1 MKILIS
7 GSSGLVGSSLVSFL
21 KEKGHEIFKLVRV
34 RADLLPNEIAWDPDR
49 GVINPPLLEG
59 VDAVVHLAGENI
71 MGRWTK
77 TKKERI
83 RDSRVEGTKLL
94 CQAFCGLKKLP
105 STFICASAVGYYGN
119 RGNEI
124 LTEQSAKG
132 EGFLSDVCADWE
144 EAANG
149 AMANGIRTVNLRMGM
164 VLSSKGGALKQML
177 PIFKCCLGGKMGSG
191 AQWMSWIALDDLT
204 RMVEFILHQDT
215 LAGPVNAVAPSP
227 VTNTEFTETLGKV
240 LHRPAFMSVP
250 ALAVKLVFGELGNE
264 LLLASQRVKP
274 QKLEQAGYTFTC
286 PTLGVALGHLVN
298 E

>member
-264 LLLASQRVKP
+264 LLLASQRVRP